1 MNSGMLWFYVCYFFL
16 KIHLLWYFHF
26 NFCVNFKGQS
36 AGWIDAWRPI
46 EDRMTKIYFQLYKGA
61 FIQNLEKSVL
71 KVQFIIN
78 EYGSCIVS
86 WLCNYLYLIL
96 QIICKFDIIE
106 KCIGLYNLFFRID
119 QKGCARFCYWWIKW
133 RRVQRWILENCE
145 FIYRLLTQR
154 KTTLFNGSRVT
165 HHL

>member
-78 EYGSCIVS
+78 EYGSCILS
-86 WLCNYLYLIL
+86 WLCNYLYLIV
-96 QIICKFDIIE
+96 QIICKFDLIE
-106 KCIGLYNLFFRID
+106 KCIGLYNLFPELTKRDVPGFAIGGLSGGESKD
-119 QKGCARFCYWWIKW
+119 
-133 RRVQRWILENCE
+133 E
-145 FIYRLLTQR
+145 FWKIVNLSTDYLPREKPRYLM
-154 KTTLFNGSRVT
+154 GVG
-165 HHL
+165 